1 MRRLALVAVV
11 CLGLASCSPTQDQG
25 HVVAAIG
32 NSAIIPNLDAAVTG
46 FENLDAAVTVY
57 CNEPG
62 TETLIDAREA
72 WVEAKSLWEPAQ
84 PNTFFDSG
92 RDAQTVS
99 KVDHDPASSNDIE
112 QLLESDVVIDSNY
125 VADEATPAQRGLGTM
140 EFLLFDREDS
150 DERSC
155 NLLEGASIV
164 ALGAVRELRDD
175 WTNTYDGLAPF
186 IDQYTEEKSD
196 REALGDTIGAIAE
209 TLRRQTTFAASGS
222 DLRPEMLEEGPAGAG
237 AMTYLAQ
244 LQGIES
250 WLIAGEETSLLELIR
265 NESVDVAGE
274 IEASLHGAFAILET
288 MDEPLKRLAIDDPE
302 RLWLLHEHLDNLRVL
317 FEGDVVNL
325 LDLTGS
331 SRNTQ

>member
-1 MRRLALVAVV
+1 MRRLALVAIV
-11 CLGLASCSPTQDQG
+11 CVGLASCSSVQHEG
-25 HVVAAIG
+25 YVVAAIG
-32 NSAIIPNLDAAVTG
+32 NNAIIPNLDAAVTG
-46 FENLDAAVTVY
+46 FENLDAAVTFY
-57 CNEPG
+57 CNEPS
-62 TETLIDAREA
+62 TKTLIDARKA

-84 PNTFFDSG
+84 PNTYFDSG
-92 RDAQTVS
+92 REAQTVS
-99 KVDHDPASSNDIE
+99 KVDHDPASPNDIE
-112 QLLESDVVIDSNY
+112 WLLDSDVVIDSNY

-140 EFLLFDREDS
+140 EFLLFDGEDG

-196 REALGDTIGAIAE
+196 REALGDTIGAVAE
-209 TLRRQTTFAASGS
+209 TLRRQTEFAASGT

-250 WLIAGEETSLLELIR
+250 WLTAGEETSLIELIR
-265 NESVDVAGE
+265 TQSVDVAIE
-274 IEASLHGAFAILET
+274 IEATLHDAFAILET
-288 MDEPLKRLAIDDPE
+288 IDQPLTELAIDDSQ

-317 FEGDVVNL
+317 FETDVVNL
-325 LDLTGS
+325 LDLTAS